1 MITIDDFRKI
11 DLRVAQITSVEK
23 IQKSEKLLKVKVDLG
38 YEERT
43 LIAGLGSAY
52 KPEELV
58 GLQVIV
64 VANLQPAIIK
74 GIESNGMMLG
84 VGCSDRNQIALLTLN
99 KETSSGSRVE

>member
-38 YEERT
+38 GEERM
-43 LIAGLGSAY
+43 LVAGLGSAY

-64 VANLQPAIIK
+64 VANLQPAIIQ
-74 GIESNGMMLG
+74 GTESNGMMLG
-84 VGCSDRNQIALLTLN
+84 VGCGDRNHIALLTLN
-99 KETSSGSRVE
+99 KEASSGSRVE